1 MLNTSELYKKLIK
14 QSGREFR
21 VKLLCTLENGQ
32 RIELTDNDI
41 MQDSLKMLSSVSG
54 ESNFEIGSAIIG
66 ELDFE
71 IDNSD
76 GNYNNMSFRNAEF
89 QVRIGLVTNQS
100 YTGNLTV
107 EWLNKGLFTAEEVT
121 VNEKYISIVAYDNM
135 AKFDKEMP
143 DINFPA
149 TLSDIFSRICTHC
162 GVAYTSLNFPN
173 KDLIVRSN
181 YLEKDTSCRDILS
194 YIAQLSCSYAY
205 INSSGSV
212 SLKWFTNTNYFVSE
226 KQRLNGTVSITGVQF
241 TDVSDESKYLI
252 GRDNYCLMIDDNPFV
267 IGNQALQNNVWK
279 QRLIGFPI
287 TPFET
292 EILSDMSVEAGD
304 IVTVSDLKGN
314 VYRTPIT
321 SVTFT
326 LDGKTALSCHAE
338 TIKENQRT
346 RGSVSAKVM
355 SAVRRE
361 AKKQISEYDI
371 RAKMFSTLT
380 ANAMGYYQTEQIQDD
395 GSVITFQHDKPKL
408 SESQYI
414 WKKSLD
420 SFAVSSDYGHTWRGF
435 DSNANAVLNI
445 LAVEGI
451 VADWIKAGI
460 ISDVV
465 GNVSI
470 DMSNGNITMKLND
483 GSSLQI
489 WTGGITMYD
498 KNGTVLTSMFISTD
512 NRGVLTANTVLVGE
526 RDNEK
531 VSLFIDDNGKG
542 TVLTDIVSVSGIN
555 ISKNANG
562 RLIISS
568 PVVGNFSLEHN
579 GNEIGSFY
587 GSANGKAVLNTDIV
601 TSDESVT
608 TNKAYIDGIELSKK
622 NNRLHISSPVVSDFS
637 LENNGVE
644 VGSFYTSAN
653 GNSVLDT
660 NFAYINTLVVN
671 GYSYSPRTITVD
683 GQQITVLAR

>member
-41 MQDSLKMLSSVSG
+41 MQDSLKILSSVSG
-54 ESNFEIGSAIIG
+54 ESNFEIGCAIIG

-76 GNYNNMSFRNAEF
+76 GQYNNMSFRNAEF

-100 YTGNLTV
+100 YTGDLTV

-121 VNEKYISIVAYDNM
+121 VNEKYISIIAYDNM

-173 KDLIVRSN
+173 KDLIIKNN

-226 KQRLNGTVSITGVQF
+226 KRRLNGTVSITGVQF
-241 TDVSDESKYLI
+241 TDVDENKYLL
-252 GRDNYCLMIDDNPFV
+252 GKDNYCLMIDDNPFI

-292 EILSDMSVEAGD
+292 DILSDMSVEAGD

-314 VYRTPIT
+314 VYRTPVT
-321 SVTFT
+321 SVIFT

-371 RAKMFSTLT
+371 RAKMFLTLT

-420 SFAVSSDYGHTWRGF
+420 SFAVSSDGGRTWRGF

-470 DMSNGNITMKLND
+470 DMSNGNITMRLND

-489 WTGGITMYD
+489 WTGGVTMYD
-498 KNGTVLTSMFISTD
+498 EHGNVLTSMFVSQNDI
-512 NRGVLTANTVLVGE
+512 GVVTANKILVGE

-531 VSLFIDDNGKG
+531 ISLFIDSDGKG
-542 TVLTDIVSVSGIN
+542 CITSDKAFVDGIE
-555 ISKNANG
+555 ISKN
-562 RLIISS
+562 S
-568 PVVGNFSLEHN
+568 
-579 GNEIGSFY
+579 
-587 GSANGKAVLNTDIV
+587 
-601 TSDESVT
+601 
-608 TNKAYIDGIELSKK
+608 
-622 NNRLHISSPVVSDFS
+622 NNRLLINVPVVSDFS

>member
-1 MLNTSELYKKLIK
+1 MLNTSSLYKNLIK

-21 VKLLCTLENGQ
+21 VKILCTLENNQ

-41 MQDSLKMLSSVSG
+41 MQDSLKILSSVSG
-54 ESNFEIGSAIIG
+54 ESDFEIGCAIIG
-66 ELDFE
+66 EIDFE

-76 GNYNNMSFRNAEF
+76 GQFDNMIFTNAEF
-89 QVRIGLVTNQS
+89 QVYIGLVTNQS
-100 YTGNLTV
+100 YTGDLTI

-135 AKFDKEMP
+135 AKFDKEIP

-173 KDLIVRSN
+173 KDLIIKN
-181 YLEKDTSCRDILS
+181 NGLEKDTSCRDVLS
-194 YIAQLSCSYAY
+194 YIAQLACSYVY
-205 INSSGSV
+205 IDSSGVV
-212 SLKWFTNTNYFVSE
+212 SLKWFENTDYAVSE

-241 TDVSDESKYLI
+241 TDVDENKYLL
-252 GRDNYCLMIDDNPFV
+252 GSADYCLMIDDNPLV
-267 IGNQALQNNVWK
+267 IGNQALQNNVWSE
-279 QRLIGFPI
+279 RLIGFAV

-292 EILSDMSVEAGD
+292 EILSDMSIEAGD
-304 IVTVSDLKGN
+304 IVTVSDLNGHA
-314 VYRTPIT
+314 YRTPVT

-338 TIKENQRT
+338 TLKENQRT
-346 RGSVSAKVM
+346 RGSISAKVM

-395 GSVITFQHDKPKL
+395 GSVIMFQHDKPKL
-408 SESQYI
+408 SESQHI
-414 WKKSLD
+414 WKKSID
-420 SFAVSSDYGHTWRGF
+420 SFAVSNDGGRTWRGF

-460 ISDVV
+460 ISDVA

-470 DMSNGNITMKLND
+470 DMSNGNITMKLNN
-483 GSSLQI
+483 GRSLKI
-489 WTGGITMYD
+489 WTSGITMYD
-498 KNGTVLTSMFISTD
+498 TKNNVLASMFVSTGNKGVLTSNVI
-512 NRGVLTANTVLVGE
+512 LVGE
-526 RDNEK
+526 RDNER
-531 VSLFIDDNGKG
+531 VCIDVAEGQG
-542 TVLTDIVSVSGIN
+542 RVITDI
-555 ISKNANG
+555 
-562 RLIISS
+562 
-568 PVVGNFSLEHN
+568 
-579 GNEIGSFY
+579 
-587 GSANGKAVLNTDIV
+587 
-601 TSDESVT
+601 
-608 TNKAYIDGIELSKK
+608 
-622 NNRLHISSPVVSDFS
+622 
-637 LENNGVE
+637 
-644 VGSFYTSAN
+644 
-653 GNSVLDT
+653 LDT
-660 NFAYINTLVVN
+660 TESKMINLKAFLGEITTLKTDVLVI
-671 GYSYSPRTITVD
+671 GGQGFSPRTITVN

>member
-41 MQDSLKMLSSVSG
+41 MQDSLKILSSVSG
-54 ESNFEIGSAIIG
+54 ESNFEIGCAIIG

-76 GNYNNMSFRNAEF
+76 GQYNNMSFRNAEF
-89 QVRIGLVTNQS
+89 QVYIGLVTNQS
-100 YTGNLTV
+100 YTGDLTV

-121 VNEKYISIVAYDNM
+121 VNEKYISVIAYDNM
-135 AKFDKEMP
+135 AKFDEELP
-143 DINFPA
+143 DISFPA
-149 TLSDIFSRICTHC
+149 TLADIFSRICTHC

-173 KDLIVRSN
+173 RDLIVKKN
-181 YLEKDTSCRDILS
+181 YLESDTSCRDVLS

-205 INSSGSV
+205 INPNGSV
-212 SLKWFTNTNYFVSE
+212 SLKWFTNTNYIVSE
-226 KQRLNGTVSITGVQF
+226 KQRLNCTVRITGVQF
-241 TDVSDESKYLI
+241 TDIAENKYLF
-252 GRDNYCLMIDDNPFV
+252 GREDYCLMIDNNPFV
-267 IGNQALQNNVWK
+267 IGSQALQNNVWT

-292 EILSDMSVEAGD
+292 EILSDMSIEAGD
-304 IVTVSDLKGN
+304 IVTVSDLNGHI
-314 VYRTPIT
+314 YRTPVT

-346 RGSVSAKVM
+346 RGSISAKVM

-395 GSVITFQHDKPKL
+395 GSVITFQHDKPNL
-408 SESQYI
+408 TESQYI

-451 VADWIKAGI
+451 VADWIRAGI
-460 ISDVV
+460 ISDTI

-470 DMSNGNITMKLND
+470 DMSTGKISMRLND
-483 GSSLQI
+483 GQSLEI
-489 WTGGITMYD
+489 WTGGITMY
-498 KNGTVLTSMFISTD
+498 NENNNVLASMFVSQNDI
-512 NRGVLTANTVLVGE
+512 GVVTANKILVGE

-531 VSLFIDDNGKG
+531 ISLFIDSDGKG
-542 TVLTDIVSVSGIN
+542 CITSDKAFVDGIE
-555 ISKNANG
+555 ISKN
-562 RLIISS
+562 S
-568 PVVGNFSLEHN
+568 
-579 GNEIGSFY
+579 
-587 GSANGKAVLNTDIV
+587 
-601 TSDESVT
+601 
-608 TNKAYIDGIELSKK
+608 
-622 NNRLHISSPVVSDFS
+622 NNRLLINVPVVSDFS

-671 GYSYSPRTITVD
+671 GYSYSPTTITVD

>member
-1 MLNTSELYKKLIK
+1 MLNTSDLYKQLIK

-21 VKLLCTLENGQ
+21 VKLLCTLENG
-32 RIELTDNDI
+32 RHIELTDNDI
-41 MQDSLKMLSSVSG
+41 MQDSLKILSSVSG

-89 QVRIGLVTNQS
+89 QVYIGLVTNQS
-100 YTGNLTV
+100 YTGDLTV

-121 VNEKYISIVAYDNM
+121 VNEKYISVIAYDNM
-135 AKFDKEMP
+135 AKFDEELP
-143 DINFPA
+143 DISFPA
-149 TLSDIFSRICTHC
+149 TLSSIFSRICTHC
-162 GVAYTSLNFPN
+162 GVAYTSLDFPN
-173 KDLIVRSN
+173 RDLIVKKN
-181 YLEKDTSCRDILS
+181 YLESDTSCRDVLS
-194 YIAQLSCSYAY
+194 YIAQLACSFAY
-205 INSSGSV
+205 INPNGSV
-212 SLKWFTNTNYFVSE
+212 SLKWFTNTNYIVSE
-226 KQRLNGTVSITGVQF
+226 KQRLNGTVRVTGVQF
-241 TDVSDESKYLI
+241 TDVDENKYLL
-252 GRDNYCLMIDDNPFV
+252 GRENYCLMIDDNPFV

-292 EILSDMSVEAGD
+292 EILSDMSIEAGD

-314 VYRTPIT
+314 VYRTPVT

-326 LDGKTALSCHAE
+326 LDGKTTLSCHAE
-338 TIKENQRT
+338 TLKENQRT

-395 GSVITFQHDKPKL
+395 GSIITFQHDKPKL

-414 WKKSLD
+414 WKKSID
-420 SFAVSSDYGHTWRGF
+420 SFAVSNDGGRTWRGF

-470 DMSNGNITMKLND
+470 DMSNGKISMRLND
-483 GSSLQI
+483 GQSLEI

-498 KNGTVLTSMFISTD
+498 EHGNVLTSMFVSQ
-512 NRGVLTANTVLVGE
+512 NNKGVVTANTMLVGE

-531 VSLFIDDNGKG
+531 ISLFTDSNGKG
-542 TVLTDIVSVSGIN
+542 CI
-555 ISKNANG
+555 
-562 RLIISS
+562 
-568 PVVGNFSLEHN
+568 
-579 GNEIGSFY
+579 
-587 GSANGKAVLNTDIV
+587 
-601 TSDESVT
+601 TSD
-608 TNKAYIDGIELSKK
+608 KAFIDGIEISKNS
-622 NNRLHISSPVVSDFS
+622 NNRLLIDVPVVSDFS

-653 GNSVLDT
+653 GNSVLNT

-671 GYSYSPRTITVD
+671 GYSYSPTTITVD

>member
-41 MQDSLKMLSSVSG
+41 MQDSLKILSSVSG
-54 ESNFEIGSAIIG
+54 ESNFEIGCAIIG

-76 GNYNNMSFRNAEF
+76 GQYNNMSFRNAEF

-100 YTGNLTV
+100 YTGDLTV
-107 EWLNKGLFTAEEVT
+107 EWLNKGVFTAEEVT

-162 GVAYTSLNFPN
+162 GVAYISLNFPN
-173 KDLIVRSN
+173 KDLIVKSN

-241 TDVSDESKYLI
+241 TDVDENKYLL
-252 GRDNYCLMIDDNPFV
+252 GRENYCLMIDDNPFV

-292 EILSDMSVEAGD
+292 EILSDMSIEAGD

-314 VYRTPIT
+314 VYRTPVT

-326 LDGKTALSCHAE
+326 LDGKTTLSCHAE
-338 TIKENQRT
+338 TLKENQRT

-361 AKKQISEYDI
+361 TKKQISEYDI

-420 SFAVSSDYGHTWRGF
+420 SFAVSSDGGQTWRGF

-470 DMSNGNITMKLND
+470 DMSNGKISMKLND
-483 GSSLQI
+483 GKSLNI

-498 KNGTVLTSMFISTD
+498 ENNNVLTSMFIS
-512 NRGVLTANTVLVGE
+512 NQKHGVVTANTMLIGE

-531 VSLFIDDNGKG
+531 IRMYINNDGEGIIRANKLF
-542 TVLTDIVSVSGIN
+542 
-555 ISKNANG
+555 
-562 RLIISS
+562 
-568 PVVGNFSLEHN
+568 VGQE
-579 GNEIGSFY
+579 GNEKVRIFISNDEGVIRADKLFVGQEGDERIRLY
-587 GSANGKAVLNTDIV
+587 EDENGGNIKA
-601 TSDESVT
+601 TSIDT
-608 TNKAYIDGIELSKK
+608 TSSKTINAKAFTGE
-622 NNRLHISSPVVSDFS
+622 FTT
-637 LENNGVE
+637 LE
-644 VGSFYTSAN
+644 T
-653 GNSVLDT
+653 LL
-660 NFAYINTLVVN
+660 LVVD
-671 GYSYSPRTITVD
+671 GYGFSPRTITVD

>member
-41 MQDSLKMLSSVSG
+41 MQDSLKILSSVSG
-54 ESNFEIGSAIIG
+54 ESNFEIGCAIIG

-76 GNYNNMSFRNAEF
+76 GQYNNMSFQNAEF
-89 QVRIGLVTNQS
+89 QVHIGLVTNQS

-173 KDLIVRSN
+173 KDLIIKNN

-194 YIAQLSCSYAY
+194 YIAQLACSYAY
-205 INSSGSV
+205 INPGGSV

-241 TDVSDESKYLI
+241 TDVDENKYLL
-252 GRDNYCLMIDDNPFV
+252 GSADYCLMIDDNPFI

-292 EILSDMSVEAGD
+292 DILSDMSVEAGD

-314 VYRTPIT
+314 VYRTPVT
-321 SVTFT
+321 SVIFT

-346 RGSVSAKVM
+346 RGSISAKVM

-622 NNRLHISSPVVSDFS
+622 NNRLHISSPVVSAFS
-637 LENNGVE
+637 LENNNFE
-644 VGSFYTSAN
+644 VGSFY
-653 GNSVLDT
+653 V
-660 NFAYINTLVVN
+660 NTDGESILKTQN
-671 GYSYSPRTITVD
+671 LIFDGYFYVPRNITID
-683 GQQITVLAR
+683 GQQITVLAKV

>member
-1 MLNTSELYKKLIK
+1 MLNTSSLYKNLIK

-21 VKLLCTLENGQ
+21 VKILCTLENNQ

-41 MQDSLKMLSSVSG
+41 MQDSLKILSSVSG
-54 ESNFEIGSAIIG
+54 ESDFEIGCAIIG
-66 ELDFE
+66 EIDFE

-76 GNYNNMSFRNAEF
+76 GQFDNMIFTNAEF
-89 QVRIGLVTNQS
+89 QVYIGLVTNQS
-100 YTGNLTV
+100 YTGDLTI

-173 KDLIVRSN
+173 KDLIIKN
-181 YLEKDTSCRDILS
+181 NGLEKDTSCRDVLS
-194 YIAQLSCSYAY
+194 YIAQLACSYVY
-205 INSSGSV
+205 IDSSGVV
-212 SLKWFTNTNYFVSE
+212 SLKWFENTDYAVSE

-241 TDVSDESKYLI
+241 TDVDENKYLL
-252 GRDNYCLMIDDNPFV
+252 GSADYCLMIDDNPLV
-267 IGNQALQNNVWK
+267 IGNQALQNNVWSE
-279 QRLIGFPI
+279 RLIGFAV

-292 EILSDMSVEAGD
+292 EILSDMSIEAGD
-304 IVTVSDLKGN
+304 IVTVSDLNGHA
-314 VYRTPIT
+314 YRTPVT

-338 TIKENQRT
+338 TLKENQRT
-346 RGSVSAKVM
+346 RGSISAKVM

-395 GSVITFQHDKPKL
+395 GSVIMFQHDKPKL
-408 SESQYI
+408 SESQHI
-414 WKKSLD
+414 WKKSID
-420 SFAVSSDYGHTWRGF
+420 SFAVSNDGGRTWRGF

-460 ISDVV
+460 ISDVA

-470 DMSNGNITMKLND
+470 DMSNGNITMKLNN
-483 GSSLQI
+483 GRSLKI
-489 WTGGITMYD
+489 WTSGITMYD
-498 KNGTVLTSMFISTD
+498 TKNNVLASMFVSTGNKGVLTSNVI
-512 NRGVLTANTVLVGE
+512 LVGE
-526 RDNEK
+526 RDNER
-531 VSLFIDDNGKG
+531 VCIDVAEGQG
-542 TVLTDIVSVSGIN
+542 RVITDI
-555 ISKNANG
+555 
-562 RLIISS
+562 
-568 PVVGNFSLEHN
+568 
-579 GNEIGSFY
+579 
-587 GSANGKAVLNTDIV
+587 
-601 TSDESVT
+601 
-608 TNKAYIDGIELSKK
+608 
-622 NNRLHISSPVVSDFS
+622 
-637 LENNGVE
+637 
-644 VGSFYTSAN
+644 
-653 GNSVLDT
+653 LDT
-660 NFAYINTLVVN
+660 TESKMINLKAFLGEITTLKTDVLVI
-671 GYSYSPRTITVD
+671 GGQGFSPRTITVN

>member
-1 MLNTSELYKKLIK
+1 LLNTSNLYKQLIK

-89 QVRIGLVTNQS
+89 QAYIGLVTNQS
-100 YTGNLTV
+100 YTGDLTV

-143 DINFPA
+143 DISFPA

-162 GVAYTSLNFPN
+162 GVAYTSLDFPN
-173 KDLIVRSN
+173 RDLIVKKN
-181 YLEKDTSCRDILS
+181 YLESDTSCRDVLS
-194 YIAQLSCSYAY
+194 YIAQLACSYAY
-205 INSSGSV
+205 INPGGSV
-212 SLKWFTNTNYFVSE
+212 SLKWFTNTNYIVSE
-226 KQRLNGTVSITGVQF
+226 KQCLNSTVSITGVQF

-292 EILSDMSVEAGD
+292 DILSDMSVEAGD

-314 VYRTPIT
+314 VYRTPVT

-414 WKKSLD
+414 WKKSID
-420 SFAVSSDYGHTWRGF
+420 SFAVSNDGGRTWRGF

-451 VADWIKAGI
+451 VADWIRAGKI
-460 ISDVV
+460 TDKNSLFSVNLDK
-465 GNVSI
+465 GF
-470 DMSNGNITMKLND
+470 ITMKLEDNN
-483 GSSLQI
+483 LLKI
-489 WTGGITMYD
+489 WTKGITMYSPTD
-498 KNGTVLTSMFISTD
+498 EILTSMFNS
-512 NRGVLTANTVLVGE
+512 NNGRGVLTANHLYVGS
-526 RDNEK
+526 RGTEK
-531 VSLFIDDNGKG
+531 
-542 TVLTDIVSVSGIN
+542 
-555 ISKNANG
+555 
-562 RLIISS
+562 
-568 PVVGNFSLEHN
+568 
-579 GNEIGSFY
+579 
-587 GSANGKAVLNTDIV
+587 
-601 TSDESVT
+601 
-608 TNKAYIDGIELSKK
+608 IELY
-622 NNRLHISSPVVSDFS
+622 
-637 LENNGVE
+637 ENNGNGIIKSDIVQA
-644 VGSFYTSAN
+644 GSADTTESKTINLKAFEGEITTLKTD
-653 GNSVLDT
+653 VLVIGGQG
-660 NFAYINTLVVN
+660 F
-671 GYSYSPRTITVD
+671 SPRTITVD

>member
-1 MLNTSELYKKLIK
+1 MLNTSSLYKNLIK

-21 VKLLCTLENGQ
+21 VKILCTLENNQ

-41 MQDSLKMLSSVSG
+41 MQDSLKILSSVSG
-54 ESNFEIGSAIIG
+54 ESDFEIGCAIIG
-66 ELDFE
+66 EIDFE

-76 GNYNNMSFRNAEF
+76 GQFDNMIFTNAEF
-89 QVRIGLVTNQS
+89 QVYIGLVTNQS
-100 YTGNLTV
+100 YTGDLTI

-135 AKFDKEMP
+135 AKFDKEIP

-173 KDLIVRSN
+173 KDLIIKN
-181 YLEKDTSCRDILS
+181 NGLEKDTSCRDVLS
-194 YIAQLSCSYAY
+194 YIAQLACSYVY
-205 INSSGSV
+205 IDSSGVV
-212 SLKWFTNTNYFVSE
+212 SLKWFENTDYAVSE

-241 TDVSDESKYLI
+241 TDVDENKYLL
-252 GRDNYCLMIDDNPFV
+252 GSADYCLMIDDNPLV
-267 IGNQALQNNVWK
+267 IGNQALQNNVWSE
-279 QRLIGFPI
+279 RLIGFAV

-292 EILSDMSVEAGD
+292 EILSDMSIEAGD
-304 IVTVSDLKGN
+304 IVTVSDLNGHA
-314 VYRTPIT
+314 YRTPVT

-338 TIKENQRT
+338 TLKENQRT
-346 RGSVSAKVM
+346 RGSISAKVM

-395 GSVITFQHDKPKL
+395 GSVIMFQHDKPKL
-408 SESQYI
+408 SESQHI
-414 WKKSLD
+414 WKKSID
-420 SFAVSSDYGHTWRGF
+420 SFAVSNDGGRTWRGF

-470 DMSNGNITMKLND
+470 DMSNGNITMKLNN
-483 GSSLQI
+483 GRSLKI
-489 WTGGITMYD
+489 WTSGITMYD
-498 KNGTVLTSMFISTD
+498 TNNNVSSSMFVSTGNKGVLTSNVI
-512 NRGVLTANTVLVGE
+512 LVGE
-526 RDNEK
+526 RDNER
-531 VSLFIDDNGKG
+531 VCIDVAEGQG
-542 TVLTDIVSVSGIN
+542 RVITDI
-555 ISKNANG
+555 
-562 RLIISS
+562 
-568 PVVGNFSLEHN
+568 
-579 GNEIGSFY
+579 
-587 GSANGKAVLNTDIV
+587 
-601 TSDESVT
+601 
-608 TNKAYIDGIELSKK
+608 
-622 NNRLHISSPVVSDFS
+622 
-637 LENNGVE
+637 
-644 VGSFYTSAN
+644 
-653 GNSVLDT
+653 LDT
-660 NFAYINTLVVN
+660 TESKMINLKAFLGEITTLKTDVLVI
-671 GYSYSPRTITVD
+671 GGQGFSPRTITVN

>member
-1 MLNTSELYKKLIK
+1 MLNTSDLYKQLIK

-21 VKLLCTLENGQ
+21 VKLLCTLENG
-32 RIELTDNDI
+32 RHIELTDNDI
-41 MQDSLKMLSSVSG
+41 MQDSLKILSSVSG

-89 QVRIGLVTNQS
+89 QVYIGLVTNQS
-100 YTGNLTV
+100 YTGDLTV

-121 VNEKYISIVAYDNM
+121 VNENYISVIAYDNM
-135 AKFDKEMP
+135 AKFDEELP
-143 DINFPA
+143 DISFPA
-149 TLSDIFSRICTHC
+149 TLSSIFSRICTHC
-162 GVAYTSLNFPN
+162 GVAYTSLDFPN
-173 KDLIVRSN
+173 RDLIVKKN
-181 YLEKDTSCRDILS
+181 YLESDTSCRDVLS
-194 YIAQLSCSYAY
+194 YIAQLACSFAY
-205 INSSGSV
+205 INPNGSV
-212 SLKWFTNTNYFVSE
+212 SLKWFTNTNYIVSE
-226 KQRLNGTVSITGVQF
+226 KQRLNGTVRVTGVQF
-241 TDVSDESKYLI
+241 TDVDENKYLL
-252 GRDNYCLMIDDNPFV
+252 GRENYCLMIDDNPFV

-292 EILSDMSVEAGD
+292 EILSDMSIEAGD

-314 VYRTPIT
+314 VYRTPVT

-326 LDGKTALSCHAE
+326 LDGKTTLSCHAE
-338 TIKENQRT
+338 TLKENQRT

-395 GSVITFQHDKPKL
+395 GSIITFQHDKPKL

-414 WKKSLD
+414 WKKSID
-420 SFAVSSDYGHTWRGF
+420 SFAVSNDGGRTWRGF

-470 DMSNGNITMKLND
+470 DMSNGKISMRLND
-483 GSSLQI
+483 GQSLEI

-498 KNGTVLTSMFISTD
+498 EHGNVLTSMFVSQ
-512 NRGVLTANTVLVGE
+512 NNKGVVTANTMLVGE

-531 VSLFIDDNGKG
+531 ISLFTDSNGKG
-542 TVLTDIVSVSGIN
+542 CI
-555 ISKNANG
+555 
-562 RLIISS
+562 
-568 PVVGNFSLEHN
+568 
-579 GNEIGSFY
+579 
-587 GSANGKAVLNTDIV
+587 
-601 TSDESVT
+601 TSD
-608 TNKAYIDGIELSKK
+608 KAFIDGIEISKNS
-622 NNRLHISSPVVSDFS
+622 NNRLLIDVPVVSDFS

-653 GNSVLDT
+653 GNSVLNT

-671 GYSYSPRTITVD
+671 GYSYSPTTITVD